1 VSLAR
6 QSKYRFCIQPAKLT
20 AGRRR
25 DTAPG
30 SDSFDTAF
38 PTAAAERPGRI
49 RQRMAAMAGQASAT
63 GLQPALADDPPPTP
77 VETVKKSISLTF
89 SGSA

>member
-1 VSLAR
+1 MSLPR

-49 RQRMAAMAGQASAT
+49 RQRMTAMAGQASAT
-63 GLQPALADDPPPTP
+63 GLQPALADDPPANA
-77 VETVKKSISLTF
+77 
-89 SGSA
+89 G